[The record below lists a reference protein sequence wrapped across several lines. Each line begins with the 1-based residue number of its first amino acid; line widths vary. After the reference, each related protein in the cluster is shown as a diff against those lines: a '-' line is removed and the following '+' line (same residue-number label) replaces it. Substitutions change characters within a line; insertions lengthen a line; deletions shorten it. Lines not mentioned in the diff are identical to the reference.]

1 MKMFVLTKKLIEIQN
16 DMDIINSNRRNLHDI
31 EKRLAALSSKTL
43 ELYKS
48 IKNTTKHNSY
58 GLKGREDDLINN
70 ELNEI
75 RNELISIINTAAIY
89 GLNKKKFNMKKPN
102 IQKYLTYLLKF
113 CTIQSKDLS
122 KRQKKLA
129 KRLNKLVPKE
139 LQKS

>member
-1 MKMFVLTKKLIEIQN
+1 MKMFVLTKKLIKIQN

-48 IKNTTKHNSY
+48 IRNTKANSY
-58 GLKGREDDLINN
+58 NLKGREDDLINN

-75 RNELISIINTAAIY
+75 RNELLGIINTAAIY
-89 GLNKKKFNMKKPN
+89 GLNKKKFNMNKPN

-113 CTIQSKDLS
+113 CTIQSNDLS